1 MRGKMKKLFLI
12 LALFLTT
19 SAFAQNVDDFIQLL
33 KSDAQSNKIAIIT
46 EVMNFT
52 DQQSEKFWPIYNE
65 FSNELSKL
73 SDKRVANIKDFA
85 NNYDSLSAD
94 KANELMENSF
104 EYQKDR
110 LNLNEEYYGTFAEA
124 LGPIVAAKYMQLE
137 HQIQLIIDLSINSN
151 LPLAK
156 EPGE

>member
-1 MRGKMKKLFLI
+1 
-12 LALFLTT
+12 
-19 SAFAQNVDDFIQLL
+19 
-33 KSDAQSNKIAIIT
+33 
-46 EVMNFT
+46 MNFT
-52 DQQSEKFWPIYNE
+52 EEQSEIFWPIYTD
-65 FSNELSKL
+65 FSTALSKL
-73 SDKRVANIKDFA
+73 ADKRIANIKSFA
-85 NNYDSLSAD
+85 ANYDSLTAD
-94 KANELMENSF
+94 KANELIENSF

-156 EPGE
+156 KPGE

>member
-1 MRGKMKKLFLI
+1 MFSTMSVL
-12 LALFLTT
+12 
-19 SAFAQNVDDFIQLL
+19 AQNVDDFIQLL
-33 KSDAQSNKIAIIT
+33 KSDVQNNKIAIIT

-52 DQQSEKFWPIYNE
+52 DEQSEKFWPIYNE

-85 NNYDSLSAD
+85 ANYDSLTAD

-104 EYQKDR
+104 NYREDR
-110 LNLNEEYYGTFAEA
+110 LNLNEDYYGTFAEA
-124 LGPIVAAKYMQLE
+124 LGPIVAAKFMQLE

-156 EPGE
+156 KPDEQ

>member
-1 MRGKMKKLFLI
+1 MKKIILLI
-12 LALFLTT
+12 TMFSTMSVL
-19 SAFAQNVDDFIQLL
+19 AQNVDDFIQLL
-33 KSDAQSNKIAIIT
+33 KSDVQNNKIAIIT

-52 DQQSEKFWPIYNE
+52 DEQSEKFWPIYNE

-85 NNYDSLSAD
+85 ANYDSLTAD

-104 EYQKDR
+104 NYREDR
-110 LNLNEEYYGTFAEA
+110 LNLNEDYYGTFAEA
-124 LGPIVAAKYMQLE
+124 LGPIVAAKFMQLE

-156 EPGE
+156 KPDEQ

>member
-1 MRGKMKKLFLI
+1 MKKLFLI

-33 KSDAQSNKIAIIT
+33 KSDVQSNKIAIIT

-85 NNYDSLSAD
+85 ANYDSLTAD
-94 KANELMENSF
+94 KANELIENSF

-110 LNLNEEYYGTFAEA
+110 LDLNEDYYGTFAEA
-124 LGPIVAAKYMQLE
+124 LGPIVAAKFMQLE

-156 EPGE
+156 KPDEQ

>member
-1 MRGKMKKLFLI
+1 MKKYVFLLLLFPI
-12 LALFLTT
+12 LNV
-19 SAFAQNVDDFIQLL
+19 FAQNSDDLIQML
-33 KSDAQSNKIAIIT
+33 KSDIQTDKIAIIT
-46 EVMNFT
+46 QTMNFT
-52 DQQSEKFWPIYNE
+52 DEQSEIFWPIYSD

-73 SDKRVANIKDFA
+73 ADKRIANIKSFA
-85 NNYDSLSAD
+85 ANYDSLTAD

-137 HQIQLIIDLSINSN
+137 HLIQLIIDVQVSAS
-151 LPLAK
+151 LPFAK
-156 EPGE
+156 SMDEN

>member
-1 MRGKMKKLFLI
+1 MKKLLLI

-33 KSDAQSNKIAIIT
+33 KSDVQSNKIAIIT

-52 DQQSEKFWPIYNE
+52 DEQSEKFWPIYSE

-73 SDKRVANIKDFA
+73 SDKRIANIKDFA
-85 NNYDSLSAD
+85 ANYDSLSAD
-94 KANELMENSF
+94 KANELIENSF
-104 EYQKDR
+104 DYQKDR

-124 LGPIVAAKYMQLE
+124 LGPIVAAKYIQLE